1 MTSSFPLNPSSVNAA
16 EVFNRAIAHH
26 QAGNIGAAE
35 QLYRQILQQQPQ
47 NVDALSMMGVICCQR
62 GNLEQGIAIYRQ
74 ALTIRPQHR
83 QTRENLNL
91 ALWKQGKRLMDE
103 AIANFNLAINFE
115 PKNVQTHDVLASIYL
130 EQGLYEQAITLYQQS
145 LAANPSNITAL
156 NGIGAALQLQGKSS
170 FATHFYQQALALQ
183 PDNIDSLVGIS
194 KAMLDQG
201 NVDEALSIVN
211 RVLALSP
218 NHAIAR
224 YNRALMLIQQGNF
237 QEGFAEYEWRFKTG
251 EFPPCPFKQPVW
263 DGKPLQGR
271 TLLLHAEQGLGDTLQ
286 FIRYAA
292 IATQSGGRVIFTCHR
307 PLMRLLSTLPGIAE
321 FIPLGLPLPAFDVYA
336 PLLSLPT
343 ILGTTLETV
352 PHAVPYIHPPA
363 SDWQLPIAPSPSTHP
378 HPLKVGIVWAGGNL
392 YKQNYRRS
400 LSLKQFEPLLEVPNV
415 ALYSLQ
421 KGIPQVEI
429 AELGWE
435 SRLQDLSY
443 HLNDMAD
450 TATAIAQLDLIIA
463 VDTSVAHLAGALGKP
478 VWLLLS
484 HVADW
489 RWLSDRDDT
498 PWYPTM
504 RLFRQQQ
511 PGDWQALMQRV
522 AGELE
527 KFQGSDARD
536 QNHSIHLKPAPCPL
550 KPET

>member
-16 EVFNRAIAHH
+16 EMFNRAIAHH
-26 QAGNIGAAE
+26 QAGNVGAAE

-74 ALTIRPQHR
+74 ALTIRPEHR

-103 AIANFNLAINFE
+103 AIANFNLVINFE
-115 PKNVQTHDVLASIYL
+115 PTNVQTHHVLAGIYL
-130 EQGLYEQAITLYQQS
+130 EQGLCEQAITLYQQS
-145 LAANPSNITAL
+145 LAVNPVNIAAL
-156 NGIGAALQLQGKSS
+156 NGIGTALQSQGKSS
-170 FATHFYQQALALQ
+170 FAAHFYQQALALQ

-201 NVDEALSIVN
+201 DLDEALRMIN
-211 RVLALSP
+211 RALALNP

-224 YNRALMLIQQGNF
+224 YNRALMLLQQGNF
-237 QEGFAEYEWRFKTG
+237 QEGFVEYEWRFKTG

-263 DGKPLQGR
+263 DGKPLSGR

-307 PLMRLLSTLPGIAE
+307 PLIRLLSTLPGIEE

-336 PLLSLPT
+336 PLLSLPA

-352 PHAVPYIHPPA
+352 PHSVPYIYPPA
-363 SDWQLPIAPSPSTHP
+363 SDWQLPIAASPSDHP
-378 HPLKVGIVWAGGNL
+378 KLLKVCIVWAGGNL

-400 LSLKQFEPLLEVPNV
+400 LSLKQFEPILEVPNI

-421 KGIPQVEI
+421 KGIPQIEI

-435 SRLQDLSY
+435 SRLQDLNS

-450 TATAIAQLDLIIA
+450 TATAIAQLDLVIT

-489 RWLSDRDDT
+489 RWISDRDDT
-498 PWYPTM
+498 PWHPTM
-504 RLFRQQQ
+504 RLFRQHQ

-522 AGELE
+522 AEELE
-527 KFQGSDARD
+527 RFQGSGATD
-536 QNHSIHLKPAPCPL
+536 QVLGIRID
-550 KPET
+550 

>member
-1 MTSSFPLNPSSVNAA
+1 MTSSFPLKPSSVNVA

-26 QAGNIGAAE
+26 QAGNFAAAE

-47 NVDALSMMGVICCQR
+47 NVNVLSMMGVICCQR
-62 GNLEQGIAIYRQ
+62 GDLEQGIVLYRQ
-74 ALTIRPQHR
+74 VLAIRPEHR
-83 QTRENLNL
+83 EARENLNL
-91 ALWKQGKRLMDE
+91 ALWKQGKRWMDE
-103 AIANFNLAINFE
+103 AIAHFNLAINFE
-115 PKNVQTHDVLASIYL
+115 PANVPTHNVLASIYL
-130 EQGLYEQAITLYQQS
+130 EQGLYEQAVTLYQQS
-145 LAANPSNITAL
+145 LAADPSNITAL

-170 FATHFYQQALALQ
+170 FAAHFYQRALALQ
-183 PDNIDSLVGIS
+183 PNNIDSLVGVS

-201 NVDEALSIVN
+201 NLDDALSLIN
-211 RVLALSP
+211 RALSLSP

-237 QEGFAEYEWRFKTG
+237 HEGFAEYEWRFKTG

-263 DGKPLQGR
+263 DGKPLLGK

-307 PLMRLLSTLPGIAE
+307 PLIRLLSMLPGIAD

-336 PLLSLPT
+336 PLLSLPA

-352 PHAVPYIHPPA
+352 PHSVPYISPPA
-363 SDWQLPIAPSPSTHP
+363 SDWQLPIAPPFSNADP
-378 HPLKVGIVWAGGNL
+378 HLLKVGIVWSGGNL

-400 LSLKQFEPLLEVPNV
+400 LSLKQFEPVLEVPNI

-421 KGIPQVEI
+421 KGIPQIEI

-435 SRLQDLSY
+435 SRLQDLSD
-443 HLNDMAD
+443 HLSDMAD
-450 TATAIAQLDLIIA
+450 TATAIAQLDLVIT

-489 RWLSDRDDT
+489 RWISDRDDT

-504 RLFRQQQ
+504 RLFRQHQ
-511 PGDWQALMQRV
+511 PGDWQPLMQRV
-522 AGELE
+522 AGEL
-527 KFQGSDARD
+527 KGAR
-536 QNHSIHLKPAPCPL
+536 N
-550 KPET
+550 

>member
-26 QAGNIGAAE
+26 QAGKFVEAE

-47 NVDALSMMGVICCQR
+47 NADALAMMGVICCQR
-62 GNLEQGIAIYRQ
+62 GNLEQGIALYRQ
-74 ALTIRPQHR
+74 VLTIRPEHR
-83 QTRENLNL
+83 QARENLNL

-103 AIANFNLAINFE
+103 AIANFNLSINFA
-115 PKNVQTHDVLASIYL
+115 PADVQTHNVLAGIYL
-130 EQGLYEQAITLYQQS
+130 EQGLYEPAIALYQQS
-145 LAANPSNITAL
+145 LAVNPGNIIAL
-156 NGIGAALQLQGKSS
+156 NGIGTTLQLQGKSS
-170 FATHFYQQALALQ
+170 FAVHFYQQALALQ
-183 PDNIDSLVGIS
+183 PDNLDNLIGLS
-194 KAMLDQG
+194 KAKLDQG
-201 NVDEALSIVN
+201 NLDEALSLIN
-211 RVLALSP
+211 RALVLSP

-237 QEGFAEYEWRFKTG
+237 QEGFAEYEWRFRTG

-263 DGKPLQGR
+263 NGKPLAGR

-307 PLMRLLSTLPGIAE
+307 PLIRLLSTLPGIAE

-336 PLLSLPT
+336 PLMSLPA

-352 PHAVPYIHPPA
+352 PHSVPYIHPPA
-363 SDWQLPIAPSPSTHP
+363 SDWQLPIATSSSNNNPQI
-378 HPLKVGIVWAGGNL
+378 LKVGIVWAGGSL

-400 LSLKQFEPLLEVPNV
+400 LSLKQFDPVLDVSNI

-429 AELGWE
+429 AELGWD
-435 SRLQDLSY
+435 SRLQDLNH

-450 TATAIAQLDLIIA
+450 TATAIAQLDLIIT
-463 VDTSVAHLAGALGKP
+463 VDTSVAHLAGAMGKP

-484 HVADW
+484 RVADW
-489 RWLSDRDDT
+489 RWMSDRDDT

-504 RLFRQQQ
+504 RLFRQHQ
-511 PGDWQALMQRV
+511 PGDWQELMQRV
-522 AGELE
+522 AEEL
-527 KFQGSDARD
+527 KDQRD
-536 QNHSIHLKPAPCPL
+536 QRLG
-550 KPET
+550 

>member
-1 MTSSFPLNPSSVNAA
+1 LLTSSFPLNPSSVNVA
-16 EVFNRAIAHH
+16 EIFNRAIAYH
-26 QAGNIGAAE
+26 QAGNVAAAE

-62 GNLEQGIAIYRQ
+62 GNLEQGILLYRQ
-74 ALTIRPQHR
+74 ALAIRPEHR
-83 QTRENLNL
+83 EARENLNL
-91 ALWKQGKRLMDE
+91 ALWKQGKCLMDE

-115 PKNVQTHDVLASIYL
+115 PGNVQVHNVLASIHL
-130 EQGLYEQAITLYQQS
+130 EQGQYEPAITLYQQS
-145 LAANPSNITAL
+145 LATNSSNIVAL
-156 NGIGAALQLQGKSS
+156 HGIASALQLQGKSS
-170 FATHFYQQALALQ
+170 AAIHFYRQALALQ
-183 PDNIDSLVGIS
+183 PDHLDSLIGLS
-194 KAMLDQG
+194 KALLDQG
-201 NVDEALSIVN
+201 DLAEALSLVN
-211 RVLALSP
+211 RAIALSP

-224 YNRALMLIQQGNF
+224 YNRALMLIQQGDF
-237 QEGFAEYEWRFKTG
+237 QAGFADYEWRFKTG

-263 DGKPLQGR
+263 DGKPLAGR

-307 PLMRLLSTLPGIAE
+307 PLIRLLSTLPGIE
-321 FIPLGLPLPAFDVYA
+321 EVIPMGLPLPAFDVYA

-352 PHAVPYIHPPA
+352 PRSVPYIDPPA
-363 SDWQLPIAPSPSTHP
+363 SNWQLPIAATSSNNSPQA
-378 HPLKVGIVWAGGNL
+378 LKVGIVWAGGNL

-400 LSLKQFEPLLEVPNV
+400 LSLKQFESVLAVPNI
-415 ALYSLQ
+415 AFYSLQ
-421 KGIPQVEI
+421 KGIPQLEI

-435 SRLQDLSY
+435 SRLYDLNN
-443 HLNDMAD
+443 HLTDMAD
-450 TATAIAQLDLIIA
+450 TATAIAQLDLVIT

-489 RWLSDRDDT
+489 RWLSDRDTT

-504 RLFRQQQ
+504 RLFRQ
-511 PGDWQALMQRV
+511 PHPEDWQALMQQV
-522 AGELE
+522 AGEL
-527 KFQGSDARD
+527 KNG
-536 QNHSIHLKPAPCPL
+536 IV
-550 KPET
+550 

>member
-1 MTSSFPLNPSSVNAA
+1 MTSSFPLNPSSVNAV
-16 EVFNRAIAHH
+16 EMFNRAIAHH
-26 QAGNIGAAE
+26 QAGNVAAAE

-74 ALTIRPQHR
+74 ALTIRPEHR

-103 AIANFNLAINFE
+103 AIAHFNLVINFE
-115 PKNVQTHDVLASIYL
+115 PANVQTHHVLAGIYL
-130 EQGLYEQAITLYQQS
+130 EQGLYELAITLYQQS
-145 LAANPSNITAL
+145 LAANPINLTAL
-156 NGIGAALQLQGKSS
+156 NGIGAALQSQGKSS
-170 FATHFYQQALALQ
+170 FAIHFYQQALALQ
-183 PDNIDSLVGIS
+183 PDHVDSLVGIS

-201 NVDEALSIVN
+201 DLDGALNMIN
-211 RVLALSP
+211 RALALNP

-224 YNRALMLIQQGNF
+224 YNRALMIIQQGDF
-237 QEGFAEYEWRFKTG
+237 QEGFAEYEWRFQTG

-263 DGKPLQGR
+263 DGKPLAGR

-307 PLMRLLSTLPGIAE
+307 PLIRLLSTLPGIEE

-336 PLLSLPT
+336 PLLSLPA

-352 PHAVPYIHPPA
+352 PQLVPYIQPPA
-363 SDWQLPIAPSPSTHP
+363 SDWQLPIAASPSDHP
-378 HPLKVGIVWAGGNL
+378 KPLKVGIVWAGGNL

-400 LSLKQFEPLLEVPNV
+400 LSLKQFEPILEVSNV
-415 ALYSLQ
+415 AVYSLQ
-421 KGIPQVEI
+421 KGIPQIEI

-435 SRLQDLSY
+435 SRLQDLNS

-450 TATAIAQLDLIIA
+450 TATAIAQLDLIIT

-489 RWLSDRDDT
+489 RWIGDRDDT

-504 RLFRQQQ
+504 RLFRQSQ
-511 PGDWQALMQRV
+511 PGDWQTLMQRV
-522 AGELE
+522 AEEL
-527 KFQGSDARD
+527 KGSSD
-536 QNHSIHLKPAPCPL
+536 QVLGLRID
-550 KPET
+550 

>member
-74 ALTIRPQHR
+74 ALTIRPEHR

-115 PKNVQTHDVLASIYL
+115 PANVQTHNVLAGIYL
-130 EQGLYEQAITLYQQS
+130 EQGLYEPAITLYQQS
-145 LAANPSNITAL
+145 LTVNPSNITAL

-170 FATHFYQQALALQ
+170 FAAHFYQQALALQ
-183 PDNIDSLVGIS
+183 PDNIDSLVGVS

-201 NVDEALSIVN
+201 NVDEALSIIN
-211 RVLALSP
+211 RTLTLSP
-218 NHAIAR
+218 NHAIVR

-263 DGKPLQGR
+263 DGKPLLGR

-292 IATQSGGRVIFTCHR
+292 ITTQSGGRVVFTCHR

-352 PHAVPYIHPPA
+352 PCSVPYIHPPA
-363 SDWQLPIAPSPSTHP
+363 SDWQLPIAPPSSDDDP

-400 LSLKQFEPLLEVPNV
+400 LSLKQFEPLVEVPNV

-450 TATAIAQLDLIIA
+450 TATAIAQLDLIIT

-489 RWLSDRDDT
+489 RWLSDRTDT

-504 RLFRQQQ
+504 QLFRQQQ

-527 KFQGSDARD
+527 KFQESGARD
-536 QNHSIHLKPAPCPL
+536 REHMIHLKFDP
-550 KPET
+550 

>member
-1 MTSSFPLNPSSVNAA
+1 MTNSFPLNPSSVNAA
-16 EVFNRAIAHH
+16 EVFNRAIAYH
-26 QAGNIGAAE
+26 QAGNLAAAE

-47 NVDALSMMGVICCQR
+47 NVNALSMMGVICCQQ
-62 GNLEQGIAIYRQ
+62 GNLEQGIVLYRQ
-74 ALTIRPQHR
+74 ALAIRPEHR
-83 QTRENLNL
+83 EARENLNL

-103 AIANFNLAINFE
+103 AIANFNLIINFA
-115 PKNVQTHDVLASIYL
+115 PTNVQAHNVLASIHL
-130 EQGLYEQAITLYQQS
+130 EQGQYEPAIALYQQS
-145 LAANPSNITAL
+145 LAIDPSNIAAL
-156 NGIGAALQLQGKSS
+156 HGIGSALQLQGKSNFS
-170 FATHFYQQALALQ
+170 VHFYQQALDLQ
-183 PDNIDSLVGIS
+183 PDHLDSLIGLS
-194 KAMLDQG
+194 KVLLDQG
-201 NVDEALSIVN
+201 NLAEALSVIN

-263 DGKPLQGR
+263 DGKPLAGR

-307 PLMRLLSTLPGIAE
+307 PLIRLLSTLPGIE
-321 FIPLGLPLPAFDVYA
+321 ELIPMGLPLPAFDVYA

-352 PHAVPYIHPPA
+352 PQSVPYIDLPA
-363 SDWQLPIAPSPSTHP
+363 ANWQLPIAATSSNKSSPAF
-378 HPLKVGIVWAGGNL
+378 KVGIVWAGGNL

-400 LSLKQFEPLLEVPNV
+400 LSLKQFEPIVNVPNI
-415 ALYSLQ
+415 AFYSLQ
-421 KGIPQVEI
+421 KGIPQIEI

-435 SRLQDLSY
+435 SRLHDLNS
-443 HLNDMAD
+443 HLTDMAD
-450 TATAIAQLDLIIA
+450 TATAIAQLDLVIT

-489 RWLSDRDDT
+489 RWLSDRNDT

-504 RLFRQQQ
+504 RLFRQHQ
-511 PGDWQALMQRV
+511 PGDWHTLMQKV

-527 KFQGSDARD
+527 RF
-536 QNHSIHLKPAPCPL
+536 
-550 KPET
+550 

>member
-1 MTSSFPLNPSSVNAA
+1 VNAA
-16 EVFNRAIAHH
+16 EMFNRAIAHH
-26 QAGNIGAAE
+26 QAGNFVAAE

-74 ALTIRPQHR
+74 ALTIRPEHR

-103 AIANFNLAINFE
+103 AIANFNLVINFE
-115 PKNVQTHDVLASIYL
+115 PTNVQTHNVLASIYL
-130 EQGLYEQAITLYQQS
+130 EQGLYEQVITLYQQS
-145 LAANPSNITAL
+145 LATDPSNITAL
-156 NGIGAALQLQGKSS
+156 NGIGTALQLQGKSS
-170 FATHFYQQALALQ
+170 FAIHFYQQALALQ
-183 PDNIDSLVGIS
+183 PDHVDSLVGIS

-201 NVDEALSIVN
+201 DLGEALSMIN
-211 RVLALSP
+211 RALALNP

-224 YNRALMLIQQGNF
+224 YNRALMLLQQGDF
-237 QEGFAEYEWRFKTG
+237 REGFVEYEWRFKTG

-263 DGKPLQGR
+263 DGKPLAGR

-307 PLMRLLSTLPGIAE
+307 PLMHLLSTLPGIEE

-336 PLLSLPT
+336 PLLSLPA

-352 PHAVPYIHPPA
+352 PQSVPYIYPPA
-363 SDWQLPIAPSPSTHP
+363 SDWQLPIAASSSDHP
-378 HPLKVGIVWAGGNL
+378 ELLKVGIVWAGGNL

-400 LSLKQFEPLLEVPNV
+400 LSLKQFEPILGVPNI

-421 KGIPQVEI
+421 KGIPQIEI

-435 SRLQDLSY
+435 SHLQDLNS

-450 TATAIAQLDLIIA
+450 TATAIAQLDLVIT

-489 RWLSDRDDT
+489 RWISDRNDT

-504 RLFRQQQ
+504 RLFRQHQ
-511 PGDWQALMQRV
+511 PGDWQTLMQRV
-522 AGELE
+522 AEELE
-527 KFQGSDARD
+527 RFQGSGARNQVLGIRID
-536 QNHSIHLKPAPCPL
+536 
-550 KPET
+550 